1 MELIPV
7 YKGNNQPLNN
17 ITVEKELPISSS
29 IILPQQTIKEEFKQ
43 NPFIEANTKEVSL
56 SCFKNDCIIPVFAKD
71 NERTISHQEF
81 IEITQDCVNSVFPN
95 HNIESPE
102 IRVSH
107 QIKGR
112 TPEAIHKSAKELF
125 DNEKTQYFERMAFI
139 MRIPSIKESVNGNFI
154 SLVVGGVRAYNRENL
169 YSKKSFEK
177 FQVFIGFQNMVC
189 CNLCVSTDGFKS
201 EIRASNYIELK
212 EQILQ
217 LIQSY
222 QAEKHFN
229 SLRNLTNYHLTENQF
244 AQLIG
249 RAKLYQFLPKGEKLQ
264 IPPLQLNDGQIS
276 TIAKDF
282 YQDERFCKNENGNI
296 NLWNVYN
303 LFTSAN
309 KSSYI
314 DTFLDRNVNA
324 FDFTNSIS
332 KAINGNS
339 YHWFLS

>member
-7 YKGNNQPLNN
+7 YKGNNTPLNN
-17 ITVEKELPISSS
+17 IIVENGLIKNNP
-29 IILPQQTIKEEFKQ
+29 IILPQETIKEEFKQ

-56 SCFKNDCIIPVFAKD
+56 SYLKNDCIIPVFAKD

-81 IEITQDCVNSVFPN
+81 IEITHDCIRSVYPQYS
-95 HNIESPE
+95 IGLPE

-112 TPEAIHKSAKELF
+112 TPEAIHKPAKELF

-139 MRIPSIKESVNGNFI
+139 IRISSIKESINGNLI

-201 EIRASNYIELK
+201 EIRVSNYTELK
-212 EQILQ
+212 EKILD

-222 QAEKHFN
+222 QIEKHLK
-229 SLRNLTNYHLTENQF
+229 SMQDLTNKYLTETQF

-249 RAKLYQFLPKGEKLQ
+249 RAKLYQFLSKDEKLR

-276 TIAKDF
+276 TIVKDF

-296 NLWNVYN
+296 NLWNLYN

-314 DTFLDRNVNA
+314 DSFLYRNINA

>member
-1 MELIPV
+1 MESTVVIEHRENQQ
-7 YKGNNQPLNN
+7 NN
-17 ITVEKELPISSS
+17 EKADTILFTSPAGKPELEKS
-29 IILPQQTIKEEFKQ
+29 
-43 NPFIEANTKEVSL
+43 PFIEANTKEVSL
-56 SCFKNDCIIPVFAKD
+56 SCLKNDCIIPVFAKD

-81 IEITQDCVNSVFPN
+81 IEVTQDCIRSVFPN
-95 HNIESPE
+95 QQISTPE
-102 IRVSH
+102 VRVSH

-112 TPEAIHKSAKELF
+112 VPEAIHKPAKELM
-125 DNEKTQYFERMAFI
+125 DNEKTQYFERLAFI
-139 MRIPSIKESVNGNFI
+139 IRVPAVKTYINGNLI
-154 SLVVGGVRAYNRENL
+154 SLVIGGVRAYNRENL

-201 EIRASNYIELK
+201 EIKVSSYAELK
-212 EQILQ
+212 EQIME
-217 LIQSY
+217 LINSY
-222 QAEKHFN
+222 QIERHYKY
-229 SLRNLTNYHLTENQF
+229 LQNLTKQHLTERQF

-249 RAKLYQFLPKGEKLQ
+249 RAKLYQFLPKKEKLQ
-264 IPPLQLNDGQIS
+264 IPSLLLNDSQIS

-296 NLWNVYN
+296 NLWNLYN

-314 DTFLDRNVNA
+314 DTFLDRNSNA
-324 FDFTNSIS
+324 YDFANSIS

>member
-1 MELIPV
+1 MEITPV
-7 YKGNNQPLNN
+7 K
-17 ITVEKELPISSS
+17 
-29 IILPQQTIKEEFKQ
+29 TIKEDSLNSDIFS
-43 NPFIEANTKEVSL
+43 PFEGTKEPILPSSNVNIRTPFVEANTKTTILSSL
-56 SCFKNDCIIPVFAKD
+56 KKDCIIPVFAKD

-81 IEITQDCVNSVFPN
+81 IEITQDCAKKVFS
-95 HNIESPE
+95 HHHIETPE

-112 TPEAIHKSAKELF
+112 IPEAIHKPAKELLDF
-125 DNEKTQYFERMAFI
+125 EKTQYFERMAFI
-139 MRIPSIKESVNGNFI
+139 MRIPSIIETINGNTLHLI
-154 SLVVGGVRAYNRENL
+154 IGGVRAYNKENL

-189 CNLCVSTDGFKS
+189 CNLCISTDGFKS
-201 EIRASNYIELK
+201 EIRVSSYVELK
-212 EQILQ
+212 EKILE

-222 QAEKHFN
+222 QAEKHFE
-229 SLRNLTNYHLTENQF
+229 SLQNLTNQHLTESQF

-249 RAKLYQFLPKGEKLQ
+249 RAKLYQFLPKKDKLQ
-264 IPPLQLNDGQIS
+264 IPQLLINDGQVS
-276 TIAKDF
+276 TIAKNF
-282 YQDERFCKNENGNI
+282 YQDERFCKNSDNNI
-296 NLWNVYN
+296 MLWNLYN

-314 DTFLDRNVNA
+314 DTLVDRSVNV

-332 KAINGNS
+332 KAISGNS